1 MKTILIEISFGEL
14 LDKISILEIKK
25 ERIKDPSKLKFI
37 NNDLDLLKIQLHKV
51 AEPSSFKSG
60 NKLFELFLSLK
71 EINQKLWV
79 VEDDKRLCEKN
90 SDFKD
95 KFIQLSRDVYF
106 TNDKRSKT
114 KLEINKILGS
124 NIVEIKQYTKY

>member
-71 EINQKLWV
+71 EINQKGTTIV
-79 VEDDKRLCEKN
+79 IATHDYEVIRKYPSRTIQCANKN
-90 SDFKD
+90 
-95 KFIQLSRDVYF
+95 IQ
-106 TNDKRSKT
+106 
-114 KLEINKILGS
+114 EI
-124 NIVEIKQYTKY
+124 EIKDL